1 MPPTRS
7 QLEAAFALF
16 DTDGSGTLSADELK
30 AILTRPIGGRPPSFS
45 SEQVDS
51 IIKRFDTNGD
61 GVLSLNE
68 FVKTY
73 AAVEVKASLDELMAL
88 ADTPEDVAANWVL
101 IVEQWAAEAQ
111 VYDTA
116 PPSPCRTEAMLAAAA
131 TICLAAAEEAP
142 CAHCRNP
149 FAEKWGNAPGH
160 CFDCKKPL
168 SPSRAQPENEAMAA
182 AEAVDAPYVLEEGG
196 GLSADGQARHAAR
209 GVRVGFLLVLLAS
222 LPAAERRTVTTGQLV
237 ARLIKP
243 ATRRRRCRFVELPGM
258 RGNIGTP
265 RAFVSHVWSA
275 PFADLVAAVAHAISE
290 DECVWVGQHAEKVAA
305 GP

>member
-1 MPPTRS
+1 MLFTVTPQPTPSLTTLPLHRFLRSHPPHTQVPPTR
-7 QLEAAFALF
+7 
-16 DTDGSGTLSADELK
+16 
-30 AILTRPIGGRPPSFS
+30 
-45 SEQVDS
+45 
-51 IIKRFDTNGD
+51 
-61 GVLSLNE
+61 
-68 FVKTY
+68 
-73 AAVEVKASLDELMAL
+73 
-88 ADTPEDVAANWVL
+88 AANWAP

-111 VYDTA
+111 AHDTS
-116 PPSPCRTEAMLAAAA
+116 PPPPCRTEVVLAAAA
-131 TICLAAAEEAP
+131 TACLAAAEKAP
-142 CAHCRNP
+142 CAHCSNP
-149 FAEKWGNAPGH
+149 FAEKWGNAPWH
-160 CFDCKKPL
+160 CFSCKKQL
-168 SPSRAQPENEAMAA
+168 NPSRAQPEDEAMAA
-182 AEAVDAPYVLEEGG
+182 AVAVDAPFVLKEGG
-196 GLSADGQARHAAR
+196 GLTADGQARHAAR